1 MPQLVTVLNPEDMR
15 RPGAFTRLDLS
26 AYLSLIDAV
35 RRQSGVGGE
44 VTLAEGEQQRT
55 EKRRLS
61 IAAKQQGY
69 RLIWRRAPAGQLRF
83 VLAKD
88 GQPVPGD
95 RSRRPK
101 VVEPVAMS
109 EPEPAPRGRRKKAS

>member
-1 MPQLVTVLNPEDMR
+1 MPQLVTVLTPEDMR
-15 RPGAFTRLDLS
+15 RRDAMTRLDLS
-26 AYLSLIDAV
+26 AYLALIDAV

-61 IAAKQQGY
+61 IAAKEQGY

-83 VLAKD
+83 VLAEA
-88 GQPVPGD
+88 GQPVPGG
-95 RSRRPK
+95 RPRRPK
-101 VVEPVAMS
+101 VSEPVAMP
-109 EPEPAPRGRRKKAS
+109 EAEPAPRGR